1 MLAIKIENKEFESK
15 FLEFANNQK
24 KAAEDVALEAIKYFI
39 NLKDN
44 DTLVYTKKD
53 PLKHLHK
60 INYECDEDLNDVI
73 PYSHIEDSAAYI
85 HNLRQQRN
93 I

>member
-1 MLAIKIENKEFESK
+1 MFAIKIENKEFENK
-15 FLEFANNQK
+15 FIEFAKTQK
-24 KAAEDVALEAIKYFI
+24 KTIEDVAIDAMKYFM

-44 DTLVYTKKD
+44 NTLVYTKKD
-53 PLKHLHK
+53 PLKHLHT
-60 INYECDEDLNDVI
+60 INYECDEDLSDVV
-73 PYSHIEDSAAYI
+73 PYGHIEDSAAYI